1 MGSEVRWTARLRYAL
16 DNTFSKGAVAL
27 IAWLGLLSVVII
39 VLAALALTLT
49 GLAQA
54 GEQSLGFSEAFWQA
68 LMRTLDAGTM
78 GGDTGWGFR
87 LIMLAVTVGGV
98 FVISTFIGVLTTG
111 IEGKLEDLRKGR
123 SQVIESGHTV
133 ILGWSEQIF
142 TVISEL
148 VAANENQHRSCL
160 VILADRDKVEM
171 EGEIAEKVEDTG
183 RTRVVCRTGRPM
195 EMAHLG
201 IVSLNT
207 AKSIIVLAPD
217 SDEAD
222 AEVIKTALALTH
234 HPNHRAQPYN
244 IVAELRDPKNLD
256 VARVAGKDEVEWV
269 LVGDLVA
276 RVIAQTCRQSGLSTV
291 YTELL
296 DFGGDEI
303 YFTHEPAL
311 VGRTFD
317 EALLWYEKNA
327 VLGLAPAGGHPE
339 PKAPYGQGA
348 PLQLNPPMDTVLQP
362 GDQLILVAEDDD
374 KIMTNTGGPGRVS
387 EEAIVSRPAE
397 ASTPEQ
403 TLILGWNWRGPAI
416 LRELDQYVAPGS
428 QALIVADLDSAEFAG
443 SELARFVPDPS
454 ALPVPIPETGTLP
467 EPKAPCGSVAGT
479 VAGQALR
486 HEQVSFQR
494 GDTTHRRTL
503 EDLALERFDHIIV
516 LCYSDSLAPQQADA
530 RTLITLLHL
539 RDIAERRG
547 YRFSIV
553 SEMLDIRNRN
563 LADVTRA
570 DDFVVSDKLVSLILA
585 QVSENK
591 HLNAVFADMFDPEG
605 SEIYLKPAGQY
616 VRLGQPV
623 NFYTVVEAARRRGEV
638 AFGYRLQAHA
648 REAAR
653 QYGVVIN
660 PAKSE
665 SVTFGEADRVI
676 VLAES

>member
-1 MGSEVRWTARLRYAL
+1 MRSEVGWKARLRYAL
-16 DNTFSKGAVAL
+16 DKTFSKGTAAL
-27 IAWLGLLSVVII
+27 IAWLGVLSAVII
-39 VLAALALTLT
+39 VLAALFLTLT
-49 GLAQA
+49 GLAQE
-54 GEQSLGFSEAFWQA
+54 GEQSLGFLEAFWQA

-87 LIMLAVTVGGV
+87 FIMLAVTVGGV
-98 FVISTFIGVLTTG
+98 FVISTFIGLLTTG
-111 IEGKLEDLRKGR
+111 IEGKLDELRKGR

-148 VAANENQHRSCL
+148 VAANENQSRSCL

-171 EGEIAEKVEDTG
+171 EDEIAEKVGTGAG
-183 RTRVVCRTGRPM
+183 RTRVVCRRGSPM

-234 HPNHRAQPYN
+234 HPNHPARPYN
-244 IVAELRDPKNLD
+244 IVAELRDPKNMD

-303 YFTHEPAL
+303 YFTREPAL
-311 VGRTFD
+311 VGRTFG

-327 VLGLAPAGGHPE
+327 ILGLAPADGL
-339 PKAPYGQGA
+339 
-348 PLQLNPPMDTVLQP
+348 LQLNPPMDTTLQP

-374 KIMTNTGGPGRVS
+374 KIIANTSGPGSVL
-387 EEAIVSRPAE
+387 EEAIESGQPPE
-397 ASTPEQ
+397 SPPEQ
-403 TLILGWNWRGPAI
+403 TLILGWNWRGPGI

-428 QALIVADLDSAEFAG
+428 QALVVADLDSVELALKDAEQKDGEISGFAPAS
-443 SELARFVPDPS
+443 SELPA
-454 ALPVPIPETGTLP
+454 
-467 EPKAPCGSVAGT
+467 

-486 HEQVSFQR
+486 NEQVTFQR
-494 GDTTHRRTL
+494 GDTTRRRTL

-516 LCYSDSLAPQQADA
+516 LCYSDSLTAQQADA

-591 HLNAVFADMFDPEG
+591 QLNAVFADMFDPEG

-648 REAAR
+648 KEAQA
-653 QYGVVIN
+653 QYGIVIN

-665 SVTFGEADRVI
+665 SVTLGEADRVI